1 MTKKGS
7 KMGKIG
13 LFFCDFTQ
21 FLTLKCGNNGA
32 NMVRNVVEKNEGN
45 VGKIK
50 DGALMAMLS

>member
-1 MTKKGS
+1 
-7 KMGKIG
+7 MGKIG
-13 LFFCDFTQ
+13 LFFCDLTQ

-32 NMVRNVVEKNEGN
+32 NMVRNVVEKNEGS